1 MVSKKARDRLT
12 ISSPRHSMRSRGSS
26 VTTATTVA
34 SRFSSR
40 ALRWNSSTSWGAS
53 TTAMR
58 SWLSEM
64 ASSVPSRPSYFLG
77 TWFKSIFRPGASSP
91 MATHTPPAPKSLQ
104 RLISRATS
112 PSRNSRWSFRSV
124 GGLPFCTSAPQT
136 STLFSVWALLEPVAP
151 PMPSR
156 PVAPPS
162 STITSPGT
170 GASRRTLALGE
181 APTTAP
187 ISMRLA
193 T

>member
-1 MVSKKARDRLT
+1 MSKNFLDRST
-12 ISSPRHSMRSRGSS
+12 IRSPRQDIRSRGSP
-26 VTTATTVA
+26 VTTATGVA
-34 SRFSSR
+34 SKFSAS
-40 ALRWNSSTSWGAS
+40 AAAWKAGASAGSS

-64 ASSVPSRPSYFLG
+64 ASSVPSSPSYFLG
-77 TWFKSIFRPGASSP
+77 TRSRSISRPGASSP
-91 MATHTPPAPKSLQ
+91 MATHTPPAPKSLH
-104 RLISRATS
+104 RLMSRAVF
-112 PSRNSRWSFRSV
+112 PSRNSRCSFRSV

-136 STLFSVWALLEPVAP
+136 STLFSVWALLDPVAP

-162 STITSPGT
+162 STTTSPGA
-170 GASRRTLALGE
+170 GASRRTLALGA
-181 APTTAP
+181 APITAP

>member
-1 MVSKKARDRLT
+1 
-12 ISSPRHSMRSRGSS
+12 
-26 VTTATTVA
+26 
-34 SRFSSR
+34 
-40 ALRWNSSTSWGAS
+40 
-53 TTAMR
+53 
-58 SWLSEM
+58 
-64 ASSVPSRPSYFLG
+64 
-77 TWFKSIFRPGASSP
+77 

-104 RLISRATS
+104 RLMRVETLG
-112 PSRNSRWSFRSV
+112 SRNRRWSFRSV

-170 GASRRTLALGE
+170 GSSRRTLALGE
-181 APTTAP
+181 APMTAP